1 MYNLVRQAVA
11 SLAAVSAWALSAFAY
26 EPPPV
31 SLSSTNF
38 PEWRDSYHL
47 RVATNRTDS
56 GLQITL
62 LIEKPPSPDIYWT
75 LYLGLCEGTNM
86 VAGLEVGTEVANAEV
101 LRATGA
107 RAMGVKDLQEFR
119 LFVSTNCLPQ
129 STLTF
134 SQRKI
139 WPRNA
144 LEAGNSMAPT
154 SVPLRDVVNGATGLF
169 YKGKPSPHR

>member
-11 SLAAVSAWALSAFAY
+11 SLATVSACALSAFAY

-31 SLSSTNF
+31 FLSATNF
-38 PEWRDSYHL
+38 PEWRDSCHL
-47 RVATNRTDS
+47 LVGTNRTDS
-56 GLQITL
+56 GVQITL
-62 LIEKPPSPDIYWT
+62 FIEKPPSPDIYWT
-75 LYLGLCEGTNM
+75 LHLGLYEGTNM
-86 VAGLEVGTEVANAEV
+86 VAGLAVGTEVADAEV

-107 RAMGVKDLQEFR
+107 KAMGVKALQEFR

-144 LEAGNSMAPT
+144 MEAGDSMAPT
-154 SVPLRDVVNGATGLF
+154 SVPLRDVVNGATGPF
-169 YKGKPSPHR
+169 YKSKPSSRR